1 MALRLTNT
9 MTRKQEEFAPLE
21 DMHVRMYTCGPT
33 VHDFAHIGNFR
44 TYMFEDLLRRYL
56 KYKGYKVTQVMNLTD
71 IDDKT
76 IKKSR
81 QLGISLDEYTS
92 KYKKAF
98 FEDID
103 TLRIEHAEFYPEA
116 TTHVP
121 EMVEMIKT
129 LISRGLAYEV
139 EGNYYFSISRFPH
152 YGKLSHIDLEGLKP
166 GARVASDEYEKES
179 VSDFALWK
187 AWDEND
193 GDVYWETELGK
204 GRPGW
209 HLECS
214 VMSMKYLGETFD
226 IHTGGVDNIFP
237 HHENE
242 IAQSEGATGKTFAKL
257 WLHSEHL
264 IVDGRKMAKSLNN
277 FFTLRQVLEKG
288 FSAVAVRYALLS
300 THYRQQLNFS
310 FERIEAA
317 ANALER
323 YTDFYSNLVDYP
335 GGESSGEADAFIKKL
350 LSGFEASLDDDLN
363 ISAAL
368 AEVFDFIRDINRLK
382 AENKLSAEEKD
393 KALKAL
399 KKIDTVLDFLPRAEE
414 GIDSEIENMIQQRVE
429 AKKRRDFAAADKIR
443 DELLQKSIIL
453 EDTPSG
459 TKWKR
464 KI

>member
-9 MTRKQEEFAPLE
+9 MTRKQVEFKPLK
-21 DMHVRMYTCGPT
+21 DNNVRMYTCGPT

-44 TYMFEDLLRRYL
+44 TYMFEDLLRRFL
-56 KYKGYKVTQVMNLTD
+56 IYKGYQVTQVMNLTD
-71 IDDKT
+71 VDDKT

-81 QLGISLDEYTS
+81 EKGVSLDEYTAE
-92 KYKKAF
+92 YKKAF
-98 FEDID
+98 FEDLD
-103 TLRIEHAEFYPEA
+103 MLRIQRAEHYPEA
-116 TTHVP
+116 TTHVD
-121 EMVEMIKT
+121 EMVQLIKK
-129 LISRGLAYEV
+129 LLDKGLAYEIN
-139 EGNYYFSISRFPH
+139 GNYYFSIAKFGE

-193 GDVYWETELGK
+193 GEVYWETELGK

-242 IAQSEGATGKTFAKL
+242 IAQSEGATGKPFANL
-257 WLHSEHL
+257 WMHSEHL
-264 IVDGRKMAKSLNN
+264 IVDGRKMAKSFNN
-277 FFTLRQVLEKG
+277 FFTLRQVMEKG
-288 FSAVAVRYALLS
+288 YSPIAVRYALLS
-300 THYRQQLNFS
+300 THYRQQLNFT
-310 FERIEAA
+310 FERVDAA

-323 YTDFYSNLVDYP
+323 YIDFHNNLSDYP
-335 GGESSGEADAFIKKL
+335 GGESSGEANGFIDSMLKD
-350 LSGFEASLDDDLN
+350 FEAALDDDLN

-368 AEVFDFIRDINRLK
+368 AVAFDFIRDINRLK
-382 AENKLSAEEKD
+382 AENKLSGEERD
-393 KALKAL
+393 RALEAL
-399 KKIDTVLDFLPRAEE
+399 GKIDTVLDFLPRAEE
-414 GIDSEIENMIQQRVE
+414 GIDAEIEAMIQKRVE
-429 AKKRRDFAAADKIR
+429 AKKRRDFAEADKIR
-443 DELLQKSIIL
+443 DDLLHKGIIL
-453 EDTPSG
+453 EDTPTG